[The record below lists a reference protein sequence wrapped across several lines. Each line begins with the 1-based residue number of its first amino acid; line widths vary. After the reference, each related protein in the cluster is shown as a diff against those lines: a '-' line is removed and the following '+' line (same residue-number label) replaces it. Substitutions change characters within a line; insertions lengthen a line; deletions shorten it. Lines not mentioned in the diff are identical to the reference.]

1 MADDKLKTGSESP
14 GPDRSDDVPVEDAP
28 PLQEFQAQETSA
40 PEKEQGPA
48 ELGMGPVSQPDQ
60 SVIPE
65 MGADDP
71 AHFAPG
77 EVVVDFDK
85 INELIVTGQL
95 LCSGLLPCLRQH
107 FPDGLGL
114 SRQTVICLDL
124 PDQIHALLV

>member
-48 ELGMGPVSQPDQ
+48 ELGMGPASQPDQ

-65 MGADDP
+65 IEADDP

-85 INELIVTGQL
+85 INELMSQRRAAADAARRL
-95 LCSGLLPCLRQH
+95 LCGTERHLQRVRRHRPAKGRKRAE
-107 FPDGLGL
+107 LGL
-114 SRQTVICLDL
+114 
-124 PDQIHALLV
+124 